1 MLESCL
7 RTLLDTGVERIILGC
22 TEIPLAL
29 DALGSCP
36 GNAGIDAT
44 SALAKACISGY
55 QAQSNTW
62 VVAA

>member
-29 DALGSCP
+29 DSLGSRP
-36 GNAGIDAT
+36 GHAGMDAT
-44 SALAKACISGY
+44 SALARACIDWY
-55 QAQSNTW
+55 QAQSNTR